1 MFDVFHGGFP
11 YVEEAGVQGKY
22 FPNVYLNMCWM
33 HIMSPVLSQRALDLW
48 LDMVPVNKIIG
59 FGGDYSIV
67 EKVYGH
73 ITMARENI
81 AKVLGKRISEGKL
94 KEKQA
99 LLIAHSLL
107 HDNPKKLYALDL

>member
-1 MFDVFHGGFP
+1 
-11 YVEEAGVQGKY
+11 
-22 FPNVYLNMCWM
+22 
-33 HIMSPVLSQRALDLW
+33 MSPVLSQRALNFW

-81 AKVLGKRISEGKL
+81 TKVLGKRISEDKL
-94 KEKQA
+94 KGKQA
-99 LLIAHSLL
+99 LLIARFLF
-107 HDNPKKLYALDL
+107 HDNPKKFCLSISKKFCHYISFCGIIME